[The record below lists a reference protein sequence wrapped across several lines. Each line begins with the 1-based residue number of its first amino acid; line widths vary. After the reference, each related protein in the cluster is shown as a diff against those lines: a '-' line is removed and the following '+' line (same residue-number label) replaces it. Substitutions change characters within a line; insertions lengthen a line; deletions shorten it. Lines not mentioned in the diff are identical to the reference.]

1 LTAQSGHFRGIV
13 DVLPT
18 GGTFSIFIPAALGA
32 AYFGKGRNMVVR
44 IGDGA
49 GNGLIGTSVADRLV
63 GNGGN
68 DTLTGLA
75 GNDTLLGGT
84 GNDRLLGGGGNDI
97 LKGGA
102 GNDTI
107 DGGADGGVFPN
118 IDKLFGGA
126 GADRFIFGPNGGR
139 DDIMDFQDD
148 VDTIYISKTY
158 FATKQELMQH
168 ISSSGGDSAID
179 LSGNGDDSPR
189 IVIYNI
195 DKNQLS
201 NDIVLF

>member
-1 LTAQSGHFRGIV
+1 
-13 DVLPT
+13 
-18 GGTFSIFIPAALGA
+18 
-32 AYFGKGRNMVVR
+32 MVVR

-49 GNGLIGTSVADRLV
+49 GNGLLGTAVSDRLV

-68 DTLTGLA
+68 DTLTGLG

-84 GNDRLLGGGGNDI
+84 GNDRLFGGGGNDI

-107 DGGADGGVFPN
+107 NGGGDGGSFPN
-118 IDKLFGGA
+118 IDQLFGGA
-126 GADRFIFGPNGGR
+126 GADRFIFGLGGGR
-139 DDIMDFQDD
+139 DDIMDFQDN

-158 FATKQELMQH
+158 FATKAELMQNV
-168 ISSSGGDSAID
+168 SSSGGDCAID

-195 DKNQLS
+195 DKSQLA

>member
-1 LTAQSGHFRGIV
+1 
-13 DVLPT
+13 
-18 GGTFSIFIPAALGA
+18 
-32 AYFGKGRNMVVR
+32 MVVR
-44 IGDGA
+44 IGDGL
-49 GNGLIGTSVADRLV
+49 GNGLIGTSLADRLV

-75 GNDTLLGGT
+75 GNDTLPGGS
-84 GNDRLLGGGGNDI
+84 GHDRLFGGGGNDI

-107 DGGADGGVFPN
+107 NGGSDGGSFPN
-118 IDKLFGGA
+118 IDRLYGGNC
-126 GADRFIFGPNGGR
+126 ADRFVFGPGGGR
-139 DDIMDFQDD
+139 DDILDFQDD

-158 FATKQELMQH
+158 FATKKALMQNV
-168 ISSSGGDSAID
+168 SSSGGDCAID
-179 LSGNGDDSPR
+179 LSGQGDDSPR

-195 DKNQLS
+195 DKSQLA